1 MDANSCINLSIKAL
15 CREKIL
21 GLVPAARTNS
31 LSIFNRKRAE
41 TVFLTGSWTTQAQ
54 RSILILFIILR
65 HKLAQLRHWKPD
77 ENGPC
82 NQQISCLWM
91 SCMCTKWLCMTGND
105 LELHQFLLLSEFKQ
119 DLVTNLFRLRQF
131 WAASKTSK
139 QLENSGIK

>member
-1 MDANSCINLSIKAL
+1 MPTAAL
-15 CREKIL
+15 TYQLKPSAGRRSWAWSLLREPIL
-21 GLVPAARTNS
+21 YLYSTE
-31 LSIFNRKRAE
+31 KRAE

-54 RSILILFIILR
+54 RSILTSIILR
-65 HKLAQLRHWKPD
+65 HELAQLRHWKPD

-82 NQQISCLWM
+82 NQQVSGLWM
-91 SCMCTKWLCMTGND
+91 SCICTEWLCMTGND
-105 LELHQFLLLSEFKQ
+105 LELHQFLLLSKFKQ

>member
-54 RSILILFIILR
+54 RSILTSIILR
-65 HKLAQLRHWKPD
+65 HELAQLRHWKPD

-82 NQQISCLWM
+82 NQQISGLWM
-91 SCMCTKWLCMTGND
+91 SCICTEWLCMTGND
-105 LELHQFLLLSEFKQ
+105 LELHQFLLLSKFKQ